1 MIKNI
6 YDRAISFF
14 NEHGISVNLSRDM
27 PAGYE
32 TAFGTYDIEKNTLFI
47 NDLFIGNV
55 SEPEYLFYLYHE
67 LRHAEQYLQPDKFDE
82 KIRKSLQYV
91 ILYNGTCFR
100 FSDGRWHECFIDD
113 GKEFL
118 SDAYKGLPYETD
130 ANDFAYETVLK
141 ICGESP
147 ELKKVYF
154 CFKPEKQLTDKQYA
168 VLFRR
173 IDRLTGFLE
182 SSFSEQ

>member
-1 MIKNI
+1 
-6 YDRAISFF
+6 
-14 NEHGISVNLSRDM
+14 M

-47 NDLFIGNV
+47 NDQFIGNV

-100 FSDGRWHECFIDD
+100 FSDGR
-113 GKEFL
+113 
-118 SDAYKGLPYETD
+118 
-130 ANDFAYETVLK
+130 
-141 ICGESP
+141 
-147 ELKKVYF
+147 
-154 CFKPEKQLTDKQYA
+154 
-168 VLFRR
+168 
-173 IDRLTGFLE
+173 
-182 SSFSEQ
+182 

>member
-1 MIKNI
+1 
-6 YDRAISFF
+6 
-14 NEHGISVNLSRDM
+14 M

-47 NDLFIGNV
+47 NDQFIGNV

-100 FSDGRWHECFIDD
+100 FSGGRWHECFIDD

-154 CFKPEKQLTDKQYA
+154 CFKLEKQLTDKQYA

-173 IDRLTGFLE
+173 IDRLTGLSE
-182 SSFSEQ
+182 NSFSKSKKDTVSDES